1 MHLIIGQSQLDREM
15 QNHITI
21 MMEKVPRK
29 TRIRKVYHLEEAC
42 HCRLSHKVQ
51 SWKTRGKQHQEG
63 WFGSTGCSNSFH
75 HRRQTWIRRKKH
87 IRFST
92 RAAEI

>member
-29 TRIRKVYHLEEAC
+29 TYKNKESLPSGRGLP
-42 HCRLSHKVQ
+42 LS
-51 SWKTRGKQHQEG
+51 T
-63 WFGSTGCSNSFH
+63 
-75 HRRQTWIRRKKH
+75 IP
-87 IRFST
+87 
-92 RAAEI
+92 

>member
-29 TRIRKVYHLEEAC
+29 TYKNKESLPSGRGLPSVDDYPIARYNIGKHEENNTKKVGSVRQGAA
-42 HCRLSHKVQ
+42 
-51 SWKTRGKQHQEG
+51 TR
-63 WFGSTGCSNSFH
+63 F
-75 HRRQTWIRRKKH
+75 I
-87 IRFST
+87 I
-92 RAAEI
+92 AAKLG